1 MPRFTAYTD
10 QKLNDVCK
18 ALFDR
23 IYTEVSGLDITAY
36 WSKEP
41 LPYAKRRSGK
51 KLDLKVGV
59 AWGGLWDCAW
69 FNFRGRV
76 PKLAAGKKVV
86 LLLDVSGEM
95 CVFDKAGVPVRG
107 LTTKDSGF
115 GISPPGKQVVQVARK
130 ARGGES
136 VNIWADAGCN
146 DLFGNMRNGGQVKT
160 ACVAV
165 CDDEMRALAFDF
177 VVLHDFWVSAPK
189 ESPRS
194 KQIRHALQLV
204 TATMID
210 FTSDEVRQARKILA
224 PVLAK
229 KNGDASLTI
238 NAVGHA
244 HLDLAWLWPERETK
258 RKGARTFATALEL
271 LDRYPEYIFGMPQ
284 PQMYQWMKEE
294 QPALYRKIR
303 QKVKQGRIEPQGA
316 MWVESDT
323 NTPCGES
330 LVRQLLYGKRFFKEE
345 FGTEM
350 DFLWLPDVFGYTA
363 SLPQVLKLAGVNY
376 FMTMKLSWSLINKFP
391 HHSFRWQG
399 IDGSSVLAHMLPED
413 NYNSPAAPRSILK
426 IERDYLDADVSDQAL
441 MLYGI
446 GDGGGGPGAEHLE
459 SLRRVENL
467 AGLAPIRR
475 EPAAEFFPRWAKD
488 AESFTTWVGELYLE
502 RHQGTFTTQA
512 RTKWYN
518 RRMEQALR
526 ELEWTAAC
534 ASIVA
539 GKAYPRKELLK
550 IWQRVLFFQFHDI
563 LPGSSI
569 KRVYDE
575 CKADYARMLADV
587 GKRLEQARATIA
599 RKLNTNGCSKPYMV
613 GNSLS
618 WARTEWLKLGRR
630 WRQVTVPPMS
640 FAVVD
645 AAGERSELPELK
657 ATPQVLENDCLR
669 VRFHKSGAISSI
681 YDKAARRE
689 VLAEGALANRLTVY
703 QDKGDAW
710 DIPMDYANKKVR
722 FMKLESSEARAD
734 GPRAVLV
741 QRYTLNHSVLE
752 QEIVLKAGSALVEFA
767 TRTTWRECATMLRT
781 SFPVDIL
788 AKHATC
794 EIQFGSIER
803 PTHRNT
809 TWDLAQD
816 EVPAQRWVDLS
827 QGTCGVALVNDSKY
841 GHKIKDNVLDLNLL
855 RSVPHTGAVVFDDS
869 NLKPGEPN
877 YRYTDQEDHE
887 FRYGLLPHAG
897 DHVDGDVVREAWEF
911 NLPLQATP
919 VAVHRGTTNSE
930 AGRASLPDPDRRD
943 TCSAVASLSLV
954 SVDSDSVVVEAVK
967 LAEDR
972 DSMIVRLYESSGAPV
987 NAKLAFGRPV
997 SRVREVT
1004 LMEEPGKP
1012 LRVGKKGC
1020 SIKLGAFQI
1029 RTLEVE
1035 FE

>member
-10 QKLNDVCK
+10 NQLSQL
-18 ALFDR
+18 AASLFDR
-23 IYTEVSGLDITAY
+23 VYTEVGGLDITAY

-41 LPYAKRRSGK
+41 FPYAKRRSGK
-51 KLDLKVGV
+51 KLELKVGD

-76 PKLAAGKKVV
+76 PKSAAGKKVV
-86 LLLDVSGEM
+86 LQLDVSGEM

-107 LTTKDSGF
+107 LTMKDSGF
-115 GISPPGKQVVQVARK
+115 GISPPGKRVVQVARR
-130 ARGGES
+130 ARGGENI
-136 VNIWADAGCN
+136 NIWADAGCN
-146 DLFGNMRNGGQVKT
+146 DLFGNLRNGGRVET
-160 ACVAV
+160 AAIAV

-177 VVLHDFWVSAPK
+177 IVLHDFWQAAPK
-189 ESPRS
+189 ATPRN
-194 KQIRHALQLV
+194 KQICHALQLV
-204 TATMID
+204 AATLVD
-210 FTSDEVRQARKILA
+210 FSPEEVKQARKILA

-229 KNGDASLTI
+229 KNGDASLYI
-238 NAVGHA
+238 NAIGHA

-258 RKGARTFATALEL
+258 RKGARTFATAIEL
-271 LDRYPEYIFGMPQ
+271 IDRYPEYLFGASQ
-284 PQMYQWMKEE
+284 PQLFQWMKEE
-294 QPALYRKIR
+294 HPALYRKIK

-330 LVRQLLYGKRFFKEE
+330 LVRQLLYGKRFFKQE
-345 FGTEM
+345 FGVEM
-350 DFLWLPDVFGYTA
+350 DYLWLPDVFGYTA
-363 SLPQVLKLAGVNY
+363 SLPQILRLAGVNY

-391 HHSFRWQG
+391 HHSFKWQG
-399 IDGSSVLAHMLPED
+399 IDGSEILAHMLPED
-413 NYNSPAAPRSILK
+413 NYNGPAAPRAIAK

-441 MLYGI
+441 MCFGI

-467 AGLAPIRR
+467 AGLPPVRQGR
-475 EPAAEFFPRWAKD
+475 AADFFPRWAKD
-488 AESFTTWVGELYLE
+488 ADSFTTWVGELYLE
-502 RHQGTFTTQA
+502 RHQGTFTTHA

-534 ASIVA
+534 AHIVA
-539 GKAYPRKELLK
+539 GKTYPRKALLK

-575 CKADYARMLADV
+575 CKADYAQMLADV
-587 GKRLEQARATIA
+587 TSRIEQARTAIA
-599 RKLNTNGCSKPYMV
+599 RKLDTQGCTKPYLV
-613 GNSLS
+613 SNSSS

-640 FAVVD
+640 FSVVD
-645 AAGERSELPELK
+645 AQAERPELPELK
-657 ATPQVLENDCLR
+657 ATSQLLENDRLR
-669 VRFHKSGAISSI
+669 IRFHKSGAINSI
-681 YDKAARRE
+681 YDKTARRE

-710 DIPMDYANKKVR
+710 DIPMDYADRKVR
-722 FMKLESSEARAD
+722 YMKLDSCEAKVD
-734 GPRAVLV
+734 GPRAVLR
-741 QRYTLNHSVLE
+741 QRYTLNHSVLA
-752 QEIVLKAGSALVEFA
+752 QEVILTAGSALIEFA

-788 AKHATC
+788 SKHATYDV
-794 EIQFGSIER
+794 QFGSIER

-827 QGTCGVALVNDSKY
+827 QGTYGVALVNDSKY
-841 GHKIKDNVLDLNLL
+841 GHKVKDNVLDLNLL
-855 RSVPHTGAVVFDDS
+855 RSVPHTGAIVFDDS
-869 NLKPGEPN
+869 ELKPGEPN

-897 DHVDGDVVREAWEF
+897 DHVDGDVVREAWAF
-911 NLPLQATP
+911 NLPLQAMP
-919 VAVHRGTTNSE
+919 VAAHRGENE
-930 AGRASLPDPDRRD
+930 
-943 TCSAVASLSLV
+943 SLSLV
-954 SVDSDSVVVEAVK
+954 QVDAGSVVVAAVK

-972 DSMIVRLYESSGAPV
+972 DSMIVRMYESSGAPT
-987 NAKLAFGRPV
+987 NAQIAFGRPV
-997 SRVREVT
+997 SRIREVD

-1012 LRVGKKGC
+1012 LRVGKKGP
-1020 SIKLGAFQI
+1020 SIKCGAFQI

-1035 FE
+1035 FESYG

>member
-10 QKLNDVCK
+10 QQLTGLCRS
-18 ALFDR
+18 LFER
-23 IYTEVSGLDITAY
+23 IYTEVGGLDITAY

-41 LPYAKRRSGK
+41 VAYSKRRTGK
-51 KLDLKVGV
+51 KLDLKVGDV
-59 AWGGLWDCAW
+59 WGGLFDCAW
-69 FNFRGRV
+69 FNFRGKV
-76 PKLAAGKKVV
+76 PKSAAGKKVV
-86 LLLDVSGEM
+86 LLLDVNGEM

-115 GISPPGKQVVQVARK
+115 GISPPGKQVVQVARR
-130 ARGGES
+130 ARGGETI
-136 VNIWADAGCN
+136 NIWADAGLN
-146 DLFGNMRNGGQVKT
+146 DLFGNLRNDGRVQT
-160 ACVAV
+160 AAIAV

-177 VVLHDFWVSAPK
+177 IVLHDFWQSAPK
-189 ESPRS
+189 DTPRS

-204 TATMID
+204 AATMID
-210 FTSDEVRQARKILA
+210 FTPDEVKAARKILA

-229 KNGDASLTI
+229 KNGDASLHI
-238 NAVGHA
+238 SAIGHA
-244 HLDLAWLWPERETK
+244 HLDLAWLWPERETR

-271 LDRYPEYIFGMPQ
+271 IDRYPEYIFGAPQ
-284 PQMYQWMKEE
+284 PQLHQWMKEE
-294 QPALYRKIR
+294 HPRLYHKIKR
-303 QKVKQGRIEPQGA
+303 AVKQGRIEPQGA

-345 FGTEM
+345 FGVEM
-350 DFLWLPDVFGYTA
+350 DYLWLPDVFGYSA
-363 SLPQVLKLAGVNY
+363 SLPQILKLAGVDY

-399 IDGSSVLAHMLPED
+399 IDGSQVLAHMLPED
-413 NYNSPAAPRSILK
+413 NYNGPAAPRAILK

-441 MLYGI
+441 MCYGI

-467 AGLAPIRR
+467 AGLPPIRR
-475 EPAAEFFPRWAKD
+475 ETAAAFFPRWAQD
-488 AESFTTWVGELYLE
+488 ADSFATWVGELYLE
-502 RHQGTFTTQA
+502 RHQGTFTTHA

-518 RRMEQALR
+518 RRLEQALR
-526 ELEWTAAC
+526 ELEWTAAY
-534 ASIVA
+534 ASIAA

-550 IWQRVLFFQFHDI
+550 MWQRVLFFQFHDI

-575 CKADYARMLADV
+575 CKADYAEMLADI
-587 GKRLEQARATIA
+587 GKRLAQARRAVA
-599 RKLNTNGCSKPYMV
+599 RKLDARGCAKPYMV
-613 GNSLS
+613 SNSLS

-630 WRQVTVPPMS
+630 WTQVTVPPMS
-640 FAVVD
+640 FSVVD
-645 AAGERSELPELK
+645 AQAPRAEIPELK
-657 ATPQVLENDCLR
+657 ATETLLENDCLR

-681 YDKAARRE
+681 HDKTARRE
-689 VLAEGALANRLTVY
+689 VLADGTMANRLTVY

-710 DIPMDYANKKVR
+710 DIPLDYADKKVR
-722 FMKLESSEARAD
+722 FMKLESCEAKVD
-734 GPRAVLV
+734 GPRAMLR

-752 QEIVLKAGSALVEFA
+752 QEIVLTAGSSLIEFD
-767 TRTTWRECATMLRT
+767 TRTTWRETESMLRT

-788 AKHATC
+788 SKHATY

-827 QGTCGVALVNDSKY
+827 QGTYGVALLNDSKY
-841 GHKIKDNVLDLNLL
+841 GHKVKDNVLDLNLL

-887 FRYGLLPHAG
+887 FRYALLPHAG
-897 DHVDGDVVREAWEF
+897 DHVDADVVREAWAF
-911 NLPLQATP
+911 NLPLQAMP
-919 VAVHRGTTNSE
+919 VKAHQGE
-930 AGRASLPDPDRRD
+930 GDSL
-943 TCSAVASLSLV
+943 ALV
-954 SVDSDSVVVEAVK
+954 QMDSDSVVVETVK

-972 DSMIVRLYESSGAPV
+972 DSMIVRLYESAGSP
-987 NAKLAFGRPV
+987 AKAKVTFGRSV
-997 SRVREVT
+997 SRVREVN
-1004 LMEEPGKP
+1004 LMEEPGKT
-1012 LRVGKKGC
+1012 LRVGKTG
-1020 SIKLGAFQI
+1020 LTTTFGAFQI
-1029 RTLEVE
+1029 RTLDVE

>member
-10 QKLNDVCK
+10 NKLRGLSA
-18 ALFDR
+18 ALFNH
-23 IYTEVSGLDITAY
+23 IYTEVGLLEITAY

-41 LPYAKRRSGK
+41 LPYTKRRSGK
-51 KLDLKVGV
+51 KLDLKVGDV
-59 AWGGLWDCAW
+59 WGGLLDCAW

-76 PKLAAGKKVV
+76 PKSAVGKKVV
-86 LLLDVSGEM
+86 LLFDVSGEM
-95 CVFDKAGVPVRG
+95 CVFDKAGLPLRG

-115 GISPPGKQVVQVARK
+115 GISPSGKRVVQVARK
-130 ARGGES
+130 ARGGEA
-136 VNIWADAGCN
+136 VNVWADAGLN
-146 DLFGNMRNGGQVKT
+146 DLFGNLRNDGRVQQ
-160 ACVAV
+160 ASIAV
-165 CDDEMRALAFDF
+165 CDEAMRTLAFDF
-177 VVLHDFWVSAPK
+177 IVLHDFWRSAPK
-189 ESPRS
+189 DAPRS
-194 KQIRHALQLV
+194 KQIHHALQLV
-204 TATMID
+204 AATLVD
-210 FTSDEVRQARKILA
+210 FTPAEVRKARKILA
-224 PVLAK
+224 PALAK
-229 KNGDASLTI
+229 KSGDASLHI
-238 NAVGHA
+238 NAIGHA
-244 HLDLAWLWPERETK
+244 HLDLAWLWPARETK
-258 RKGARTFATALEL
+258 RKGARTFATVLEL
-271 LDRYPEYIFGMPQ
+271 LGRYPEYIFGASQ
-284 PQMYQWMKEE
+284 PQLYQWMKEDY
-294 QPALYRKIR
+294 PGLYRKIK

-323 NTPCGES
+323 NVPCGES

-345 FGTEM
+345 FGAEI

-363 SLPQVLKLAGVNY
+363 SLPQILRLAGVDY

-413 NYNSPAAPRSILK
+413 NYNGPAAPQAIAK
-426 IERDYLDADVSDQAL
+426 IERDYLDADVSDQVL
-441 MLYGI
+441 MCFGI

-467 AGLAPIRR
+467 AGLP
-475 EPAAEFFPRWAKD
+475 PVQQGQAADFFPRWAKD
-488 AESFTTWVGELYLE
+488 ADAFTTWVGELYLE

-534 ASIVA
+534 ANVVA
-539 GKAYPRKELLK
+539 GKVYPRKQLLK
-550 IWQRVLFFQFHDI
+550 TWQRILLFQFHDI

-575 CKADYARMLADV
+575 CKADYARMLANVTKQLD
-587 GKRLEQARATIA
+587 GYRKAIA
-599 RKLNTNGCSKPYMV
+599 RKLDTRGCAKPYMV
-613 GNSLS
+613 SNSLS

-630 WRQVTVPPMS
+630 WRQVTVAPLS
-640 FAVVD
+640 FSVMD
-645 AAGERSELPELK
+645 AASDRTDIPELK
-657 ATPQVLENDCLR
+657 ATEKLLENDCLR

-681 YDKAARRE
+681 YDKRAGRE
-689 VLAEGALANRLTVY
+689 VLAEGELANCLTVY

-710 DIPMDYANKKVR
+710 DIPMDYADKKVR
-722 FMKLESSEARAD
+722 YMNLDSCEAKVD

-741 QRYTLNHSVLE
+741 QRYTLNHSILE
-752 QEIVLKAGSALVEFA
+752 QKIILTAGSPRLEFA

-788 AKHATC
+788 SKHATY
-794 EIQFGSIER
+794 EIQFGTIER

-827 QGTCGVALVNDSKY
+827 QGTYGVALLNDSKH

-869 NLKPGEPN
+869 NLEPGEPN

-887 FRYGLLPHAG
+887 FRYALLPHAG
-897 DHVDGDVVREAWEF
+897 DHVDAGVAREGWAF

-919 VAVHRGTTNSE
+919 VTAH
-930 AGRASLPDPDRRD
+930 AGDEEM
-943 TCSAVASLSLV
+943 LSLV
-954 SVDSDSVVVEAVK
+954 QIDSDSVVVEAVK

-972 DSMIVRLYESSGAPV
+972 DSMIVRLYESSGAP
-987 NAKLAFGRPV
+987 AKAKIAFGRPV
-997 SRVREVT
+997 SCVREVN
-1004 LMEEPGKP
+1004 LMEAPGKT
-1012 LRVGKKGC
+1012 LRVGKRGL
-1020 SIKLGAFQI
+1020 STTFGAFQI
-1029 RTLEVE
+1029 RTLELA